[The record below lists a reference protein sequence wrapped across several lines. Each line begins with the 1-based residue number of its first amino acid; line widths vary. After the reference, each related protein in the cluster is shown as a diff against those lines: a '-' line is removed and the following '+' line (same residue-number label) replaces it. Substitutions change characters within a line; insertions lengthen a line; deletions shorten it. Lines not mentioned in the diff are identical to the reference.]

1 MKSVPIA
8 IALTAF
14 VFGFGGWYLHDR
26 FGDRHEMP
34 PPAPKPPPTTAPD
47 DNTARFADTLQPVGN
62 GEWSIG
68 TVAPLAAAEPNSAPP
83 GATNH
88 SAALPAAGSRLAAY
102 PLATRSW
109 GDIYNPGGSTPAHGF
124 AAWFI
129 DTRQPQQPVATAEEA
144 RIALNFAYS
153 DSHGI
158 PSESFAAY
166 WAGKIPVVQKGH
178 YRLKAD
184 ISWAQMRVLLDRH
197 IIAESREPN
206 HTELP
211 PALELEA
218 GEHLLEVEY
227 NNHWH
232 TAQFQLALEPDVPAY
247 GSEDLAAAI
256 AALHLPPTTVTH
268 VVALYQ
274 SAEADKRVRVQAPA
288 GDTPYI
294 LVLNSYEPV
303 NWELQGRAPVLV
315 VHDDRGSLHGTGGA
329 PQLVWRSRFS
339 HDASE
344 DLPGPPECT
353 CYIRKR
359 NLKCKG
365 DITPGLVGKVKQ
377 LTGYPL
383 AGFSGAYDNK
393 GDALI
398 PVPLTPV
405 AALAEKEDAAIK
417 KIRHDIATNREHCA
431 HKSGPYAHIPEK
443 P

>member
-1 MKSVPIA
+1 MKPAPIA

-14 VFGFGGWYLHDR
+14 AFGGWYLHDR
-26 FGDRHEMP
+26 FGSRYEMS
-34 PPAPKPPPTTAPD
+34 PPTTAPD
-47 DNTARFADTLQPVGN
+47 DNAVRFADTLQPVGN
-62 GEWSIG
+62 SELPIG
-68 TVAPLAAAEPNSAPP
+68 AVVPLAAAEADSAPS

-88 SAALPAAGSRLAAY
+88 SAALSTAGSRLAAY

-109 GDIYNPGGSTPAHGF
+109 GDIYNPSGSIPAHGF
-124 AAWFI
+124 AAWYI

-184 ISWAQMRVLLDRH
+184 IGWAQMRVLLDRH
-197 IIAESREPN
+197 IIAESRESQR
-206 HTELP
+206 TELP
-211 PALELEA
+211 PALELDA

-227 NNHWH
+227 SNHWH
-232 TAQFQLALEPDVPAY
+232 TAQFQLALAPDVPVY

-256 AALHLPPTTVTH
+256 AALHLPPATVTH

-274 SAEADKRVRVQAPA
+274 SAAADRRVRVQAPT

-294 LVLNSYEPV
+294 LVLNSYDPV

-315 VHDDRGSLHGTGGA
+315 VHDDRGSLRGMGGA

-339 HDASE
+339 HNAASE

-353 CYIRKR
+353 CHIRER
-359 NLKCKG
+359 NLKCEG
-365 DITPGLVGKVKQ
+365 DVTPGLVGKIKQ

-383 AGFSGAYDNK
+383 AGFSGAYSNTD
-393 GDALI
+393 DALI
-398 PVPLTPV
+398 PVPLIPG

-417 KIRHDIATNREHCA
+417 KIRHDIAINREHCA
-431 HKSGPYAHIPEK
+431 HKSGPYADIPEN

>member
-1 MKSVPIA
+1 M
-8 IALTAF
+8 
-14 VFGFGGWYLHDR
+14 
-26 FGDRHEMP
+26 
-34 PPAPKPPPTTAPD
+34 
-47 DNTARFADTLQPVGN
+47 
-62 GEWSIG
+62 
-68 TVAPLAAAEPNSAPP
+68 AAAEADSAPP

-88 SAALPAAGSRLAAY
+88 SAALSTAGSRLAAY

-109 GDIYNPGGSTPAHGF
+109 GDIYNPGGSIPAHGF
-124 AAWFI
+124 AAWYI

-184 ISWAQMRVLLDRH
+184 IGWAQMRVLLDRH

-206 HTELP
+206 RTELP
-211 PALELEA
+211 PALELDA
-218 GEHLLEVEY
+218 GKHLLEVEY
-227 NNHWH
+227 SNHWH
-232 TAQFQLALEPDVPAY
+232 TAQFQLALAPDVPVY

-256 AALHLPPTTVTH
+256 AALHLPPATVTH

-274 SAEADKRVRVQAPA
+274 SAAADRRVRVQAPT

-294 LVLNSYEPV
+294 LVLNSYDPV

-315 VHDDRGSLHGTGGA
+315 VHDDRGSLRGMGGA

-339 HDASE
+339 HNAASE

-353 CYIRKR
+353 CHIRER
-359 NLKCKG
+359 NLKCEG
-365 DITPGLVGKVKQ
+365 DVTPGLVGKIKQ

-383 AGFSGAYDNK
+383 AGFSGAYSNTD
-393 GDALI
+393 DALI
-398 PVPLTPV
+398 PVPLIPG

-417 KIRHDIATNREHCA
+417 KIRHDIAINREHCA
-431 HKSGPYAHIPEK
+431 HKSGPYADIPEN

>member
-1 MKSVPIA
+1 MKPAPIA

-14 VFGFGGWYLHDR
+14 AFGGWYLHDR
-26 FGDRHEMP
+26 FGSRYEMS
-34 PPAPKPPPTTAPD
+34 PPTTAPD
-47 DNTARFADTLQPVGN
+47 DNAARFAGTLQPVGN
-62 GEWSIG
+62 GELPIG
-68 TVAPLAAAEPNSAPP
+68 TVAPLAAAEPDSAPP

-109 GDIYNPGGSTPAHGF
+109 GDIYNPGGNIPAHGF
-124 AAWFI
+124 AAWYI

-144 RIALNFAYS
+144 RIALDFAYS

-197 IIAESREPN
+197 IIAESRESQR
-206 HTELP
+206 TELP
-211 PALELEA
+211 PALELDA

-227 NNHWH
+227 SNHWH
-232 TAQFQLALEPDVPAY
+232 TAQFQLALAPDVPAY

-256 AALHLPPTTVTH
+256 AALHLPPATVTH

-274 SAEADKRVRVQAPA
+274 SAAADRRVRVQAPT

-294 LVLNSYEPV
+294 LVLNSYDPV

-315 VHDDRGSLHGTGGA
+315 VHDDRGSLRGMGGA

-339 HDASE
+339 HNAASE

-353 CYIRKR
+353 CHIRER
-359 NLKCKG
+359 NLKCEG
-365 DITPGLVGKVKQ
+365 DVTPGLVGKVKQ

-383 AGFSGAYDNK
+383 AGFSGAYSNTD
-393 GDALI
+393 DALI
-398 PVPLTPV
+398 PVPLIPG

-417 KIRHDIATNREHCA
+417 KIRHDIVINREHCA
-431 HKSGPYAHIPEK
+431 HKSGPYADIPEN

>member
-1 MKSVPIA
+1 MKPAPIA

-14 VFGFGGWYLHDR
+14 AFGGWYLHDR
-26 FGDRHEMP
+26 FGSRYEMS
-34 PPAPKPPPTTAPD
+34 PPTTAPD
-47 DNTARFADTLQPVGN
+47 DNAVRFADTLQPVGN
-62 GEWSIG
+62 SELPIG
-68 TVAPLAAAEPNSAPP
+68 AIVPLAAAEADSAPP

-88 SAALPAAGSRLAAY
+88 SAALSTAGSRLAAY

-109 GDIYNPGGSTPAHGF
+109 GDIYNPGGNIPAHGF
-124 AAWFI
+124 AAWYI
-129 DTRQPQQPVATAEEA
+129 DTRQPQQPVATAEET
-144 RIALNFAYS
+144 RIALDFAYS

-184 ISWAQMRVLLDRH
+184 IGWAQMRVLLDRH
-197 IIAESREPN
+197 IIAESRESQR
-206 HTELP
+206 TELP
-211 PALELEA
+211 PALELDA

-227 NNHWH
+227 SNHWH

-256 AALHLPPTTVTH
+256 AALHLPPATVTH

-274 SAEADKRVRVQAPA
+274 SAAADRRVRVQAPT

-294 LVLNSYEPV
+294 LVLNSYDPV

-315 VHDDRGSLHGTGGA
+315 VHDDRGSLRGMGGA

-339 HDASE
+339 HNAASE

-353 CYIRKR
+353 CHIRER
-359 NLKCKG
+359 SLKCEG
-365 DITPGLVGKVKQ
+365 DVTPGLVGKVKQ

-383 AGFSGAYDNK
+383 AGFSGAYDNTD
-393 GDALI
+393 DALI
-398 PVPLTPV
+398 PVPLTPG

-417 KIRHDIATNREHCA
+417 KIRHDIAINREHCA
-431 HKSGPYAHIPEK
+431 HKSGPYADIPEN

>member
-1 MKSVPIA
+1 MKPAPIA

-14 VFGFGGWYLHDR
+14 AFGGWYLHDR
-26 FGDRHEMP
+26 FGSRYEMS
-34 PPAPKPPPTTAPD
+34 PPTTAPD
-47 DNTARFADTLQPVGN
+47 DNAVRFADTLQPVGN
-62 GEWSIG
+62 SELPIG
-68 TVAPLAAAEPNSAPP
+68 AVVPLAAAEADSAPP

-88 SAALPAAGSRLAAY
+88 SAALSTAGSRLAAY

-109 GDIYNPGGSTPAHGF
+109 GDIYNPGGSIPAHGF
-124 AAWFI
+124 AAWYI

-153 DSHGI
+153 DSHDI

-184 ISWAQMRVLLDRH
+184 IGWAQMRVLLDRH

-206 HTELP
+206 RTKLP
-211 PALELEA
+211 PALELDA
-218 GEHLLEVEY
+218 GKHLLEVEY
-227 NNHWH
+227 SNHWH
-232 TAQFQLALEPDVPAY
+232 TAQFQLALAPDVPVY

-256 AALHLPPTTVTH
+256 AALHLPPATVTH

-274 SAEADKRVRVQAPA
+274 SAAADRRVRVQAPT

-294 LVLNSYEPV
+294 LVLNSYDPV

-315 VHDDRGSLHGTGGA
+315 VHDDRGSLRGMGGA

-339 HDASE
+339 HNAASE

-353 CYIRKR
+353 CHIRER
-359 NLKCKG
+359 NLKCEG
-365 DITPGLVGKVKQ
+365 DVTPGLVGKVKQ

-383 AGFSGAYDNK
+383 AGFSGAYSNTD
-393 GDALI
+393 DALI
-398 PVPLTPV
+398 PVPLIPG

-417 KIRHDIATNREHCA
+417 KIRHDIAINREHCA
-431 HKSGPYAHIPEK
+431 HKSGPYADIPEN

>member
-1 MKSVPIA
+1 MKPAPIA

-14 VFGFGGWYLHDR
+14 AFGGWYLHDR
-26 FGDRHEMP
+26 FGSRYEMS
-34 PPAPKPPPTTAPD
+34 PPTTAPD
-47 DNTARFADTLQPVGN
+47 DNAVRFADTLQPVGN
-62 GEWSIG
+62 SELPIG
-68 TVAPLAAAEPNSAPP
+68 AIVPLAAAEADSAPP

-88 SAALPAAGSRLAAY
+88 SAALSTAGSRLAAY

-109 GDIYNPGGSTPAHGF
+109 GDIYNPGGNIPAHGF
-124 AAWFI
+124 AAWYI
-129 DTRQPQQPVATAEEA
+129 DTRQPQQPVATAEET
-144 RIALNFAYS
+144 RIALDFAYS

-211 PALELEA
+211 PALELDA

-256 AALHLPPTTVTH
+256 AALHLPPATVTH

-274 SAEADKRVRVQAPA
+274 SAAADRRVRVQAPT

-294 LVLNSYEPV
+294 LVLNSYDPV
-303 NWELQGRAPVLV
+303 NWELKGRAPVLV
-315 VHDDRGSLHGTGGA
+315 VHDDRGSLRGMGSA

-339 HDASE
+339 HNAASE

-353 CYIRKR
+353 CHIRER
-359 NLKCKG
+359 NLKCEG
-365 DITPGLVGKVKQ
+365 DVTPGLVGKVKQ

-383 AGFSGAYDNK
+383 AGFSGAYSNTD
-393 GDALI
+393 DALI
-398 PVPLTPV
+398 PVPLIPG

-417 KIRHDIATNREHCA
+417 KIRHDIAINREHCA
-431 HKSGPYAHIPEK
+431 HKSGPYADIPEN

>member
-1 MKSVPIA
+1 MKPAPIA

-14 VFGFGGWYLHDR
+14 AFGGWYLHDR
-26 FGDRHEMP
+26 FGSRYEMS
-34 PPAPKPPPTTAPD
+34 PPTTAPD
-47 DNTARFADTLQPVGN
+47 DNAVRFADTLQPVGN
-62 GEWSIG
+62 SELPIG
-68 TVAPLAAAEPNSAPP
+68 AIVPLAAAEADSAPP

-88 SAALPAAGSRLAAY
+88 SAALSTAGSRLAAY

-109 GDIYNPGGSTPAHGF
+109 GDIYNPGGSIPAHGF
-124 AAWFI
+124 AAWYI

-197 IIAESREPN
+197 IIAESRESQR
-206 HTELP
+206 TELP
-211 PALELEA
+211 PALELDA

-227 NNHWH
+227 SNHWH

-256 AALHLPPTTVTH
+256 AALHLPPATVTH

-274 SAEADKRVRVQAPA
+274 SAAADRRVRVQAPT

-294 LVLNSYEPV
+294 LVLNSYDPV

-315 VHDDRGSLHGTGGA
+315 VHDDRGSLRGMGGA

-339 HDASE
+339 HNAASE

-353 CYIRKR
+353 CHIRER
-359 NLKCKG
+359 NLKCEG
-365 DITPGLVGKVKQ
+365 DVTPGLVGKVKQ

-383 AGFSGAYDNK
+383 AGFSGAYSNTD
-393 GDALI
+393 DALI
-398 PVPLTPV
+398 PVPLIPG

-417 KIRHDIATNREHCA
+417 KIRHDIAINREHCA
-431 HKSGPYAHIPEK
+431 HKSGPYADIPEN

>member
-1 MKSVPIA
+1 MKPAPIA

-14 VFGFGGWYLHDR
+14 AFGGWYLHDR
-26 FGDRHEMP
+26 FGSRYEMS
-34 PPAPKPPPTTAPD
+34 PPTTAPD
-47 DNTARFADTLQPVGN
+47 DNAVRFADTLQPVGN
-62 GEWSIG
+62 SELPIG
-68 TVAPLAAAEPNSAPP
+68 AIVPLAAAEADSAPP

-88 SAALPAAGSRLAAY
+88 SAALSTAGSRLAAY

-109 GDIYNPGGSTPAHGF
+109 GDIYNPGGNIPAHGF
-124 AAWFI
+124 AAW
-129 DTRQPQQPVATAEEA
+129 
-144 RIALNFAYS
+144 RIALDFAYS

-197 IIAESREPN
+197 IIAESRESQR
-206 HTELP
+206 TELP
-211 PALELEA
+211 PALELDA

-227 NNHWH
+227 SNHWH

-256 AALHLPPTTVTH
+256 AALHLPPATVTH

-274 SAEADKRVRVQAPA
+274 SAAADRRVRVQAPT

-294 LVLNSYEPV
+294 LVLNSYDPV
-303 NWELQGRAPVLV
+303 NWELKGRAPVLV
-315 VHDDRGSLHGTGGA
+315 VHDDRGSLRGMGSA

-339 HDASE
+339 HNAASE

-353 CYIRKR
+353 CHIRER
-359 NLKCKG
+359 NLKCEG
-365 DITPGLVGKVKQ
+365 DVTPGLVGKVKQ

-383 AGFSGAYDNK
+383 AGFSGAYSNTD
-393 GDALI
+393 DALI
-398 PVPLTPV
+398 PVPLIPG

-417 KIRHDIATNREHCA
+417 KIRHDIAINREHCA
-431 HKSGPYAHIPEK
+431 HKSGPYADIPEN

>member
-1 MKSVPIA
+1 MKPAPIA

-14 VFGFGGWYLHDR
+14 AFGGWYLHDR
-26 FGDRHEMP
+26 FGSRYEMS
-34 PPAPKPPPTTAPD
+34 PPTTAPD
-47 DNTARFADTLQPVGN
+47 DNAVRFADTLQPVGN
-62 GEWSIG
+62 SELPIG
-68 TVAPLAAAEPNSAPP
+68 AVVPLAAAEADSAPP

-88 SAALPAAGSRLAAY
+88 SAALSTAGSRLAAY

-109 GDIYNPGGSTPAHGF
+109 GDIYNPGGSIPAHGF
-124 AAWFI
+124 AAWYI

-184 ISWAQMRVLLDRH
+184 IGWAQMRVLLDRH

-206 HTELP
+206 RTELP
-211 PALELEA
+211 PALELDA
-218 GEHLLEVEY
+218 GKHLLEVEY
-227 NNHWH
+227 SNHWH
-232 TAQFQLALEPDVPAY
+232 TAQFQLALAPDVPVY

-256 AALHLPPTTVTH
+256 AALHLPPATVTH

-274 SAEADKRVRVQAPA
+274 SAAADRRVRVQAPT

-294 LVLNSYEPV
+294 LVLNSYDPV

-315 VHDDRGSLHGTGGA
+315 VHDDRGSLRGMGGA

-339 HDASE
+339 HNAASE

-353 CYIRKR
+353 CHIRER
-359 NLKCKG
+359 NLKCEG
-365 DITPGLVGKVKQ
+365 DVTPGLVGKVKQ

-383 AGFSGAYDNK
+383 AGFSGAYSNTD
-393 GDALI
+393 DALI
-398 PVPLTPV
+398 PVPLIPG

-417 KIRHDIATNREHCA
+417 KIRHDIAINREHCA
-431 HKSGPYAHIPEK
+431 HKSGPYADIPET

>member
-1 MKSVPIA
+1 MS
-8 IALTAF
+8 
-14 VFGFGGWYLHDR
+14 
-26 FGDRHEMP
+26 
-34 PPAPKPPPTTAPD
+34 PPTTAPD
-47 DNTARFADTLQPVGN
+47 DNAVRFADTLQPVGN
-62 GEWSIG
+62 SELPIG
-68 TVAPLAAAEPNSAPP
+68 AIVPLAAAEADSAPP

-88 SAALPAAGSRLAAY
+88 SAALSTAGSRLAAY

-109 GDIYNPGGSTPAHGF
+109 GDIYNPGGNIPAHGF
-124 AAWFI
+124 AAWYI
-129 DTRQPQQPVATAEEA
+129 DTRQPQQPVATAEET
-144 RIALNFAYS
+144 RIALDFAYS

-197 IIAESREPN
+197 IIAESRESQR
-206 HTELP
+206 TELP
-211 PALELEA
+211 PALELDA

-227 NNHWH
+227 SNHWH

-256 AALHLPPTTVTH
+256 AALHLPPATVTH

-274 SAEADKRVRVQAPA
+274 SAAADRRVRVQAPT

-294 LVLNSYEPV
+294 LVLNSYDPV
-303 NWELQGRAPVLV
+303 NWELKGRAPVLV
-315 VHDDRGSLHGTGGA
+315 VHDDRGSLRGMGSA

-339 HDASE
+339 HNAASE

-353 CYIRKR
+353 CHIRER
-359 NLKCKG
+359 NLKCEG
-365 DITPGLVGKVKQ
+365 DVTPGLVGKVKQ

-383 AGFSGAYDNK
+383 AGFSGAYSNTD
-393 GDALI
+393 DALI
-398 PVPLTPV
+398 PVPLIPG

-417 KIRHDIATNREHCA
+417 KIRHDIAINREHCA
-431 HKSGPYAHIPEK
+431 HKSGPYADIPEN

>member
-1 MKSVPIA
+1 MKPAPIA

-14 VFGFGGWYLHDR
+14 AFGGWYLHDR
-26 FGDRHEMP
+26 FGSRYEMS
-34 PPAPKPPPTTAPD
+34 PPTTAPD
-47 DNTARFADTLQPVGN
+47 DNAVRFADTLQPVGN
-62 GEWSIG
+62 SELPIG
-68 TVAPLAAAEPNSAPP
+68 AVVPLAAAEADSAPP

-88 SAALPAAGSRLAAY
+88 SAALSTAGSRLAAY

-109 GDIYNPGGSTPAHGF
+109 GDIYNPGGSIPAHGF
-124 AAWFI
+124 AAWYI

-197 IIAESREPN
+197 IIAESRESQR
-206 HTELP
+206 TELP
-211 PALELEA
+211 PALELDA

-227 NNHWH
+227 SNHWH

-274 SAEADKRVRVQAPA
+274 SAEADNRVRVQAPT

-294 LVLNSYEPV
+294 LVLNSYDPV

-315 VHDDRGSLHGTGGA
+315 VHDDRGSLRGMGGA

-339 HDASE
+339 HNAASE

-353 CYIRKR
+353 CHIRKR

-365 DITPGLVGKVKQ
+365 DITPALVGKVKQ

-383 AGFSGAYDNK
+383 AGFSGAYSNTD
-393 GDALI
+393 DALI
-398 PVPLTPV
+398 PVPLIPG

-417 KIRHDIATNREHCA
+417 KIRHDTAINREHCA
-431 HKSGPYAHIPEK
+431 HKSGPYADIPEN

>member
-1 MKSVPIA
+1 MKPAPIA

-14 VFGFGGWYLHDR
+14 AFGGWYLHDR
-26 FGDRHEMP
+26 FGSRYEMS
-34 PPAPKPPPTTAPD
+34 PPTTAPD
-47 DNTARFADTLQPVGN
+47 DNAVRFADTLQPVGN
-62 GEWSIG
+62 SELPIG
-68 TVAPLAAAEPNSAPP
+68 AVVPLAAAEADSAPP

-88 SAALPAAGSRLAAY
+88 SAALSTAGSRLAAY

-109 GDIYNPGGSTPAHGF
+109 GDIYNPGGSIPAHGF
-124 AAWFI
+124 AAWYI

-184 ISWAQMRVLLDRH
+184 IGWAQMRVLLDRH
-197 IIAESREPN
+197 IIAESSEPN
-206 HTELP
+206 RTELP
-211 PALELEA
+211 PALELDA
-218 GEHLLEVEY
+218 GKHLLEVEY
-227 NNHWH
+227 SNHWH
-232 TAQFQLALEPDVPAY
+232 TAQFQLALAPDVPVY

-256 AALHLPPTTVTH
+256 AALHPPPATVTH

-274 SAEADKRVRVQAPA
+274 SAAADRRVRVQAPT

-294 LVLNSYEPV
+294 LVLNSYDPV

-315 VHDDRGSLHGTGGA
+315 VHDDRGSLRGMGGA

-339 HDASE
+339 HNAASE

-353 CYIRKR
+353 CHIRER
-359 NLKCKG
+359 NLKCEG
-365 DITPGLVGKVKQ
+365 DVTPGLVGKVKQ

-383 AGFSGAYDNK
+383 AGFSGAYSNTD
-393 GDALI
+393 DALI
-398 PVPLTPV
+398 PVPLIPG

-417 KIRHDIATNREHCA
+417 KIRHDIAINREHCA
-431 HKSGPYAHIPEK
+431 HKSGPYADIPET

>member
-1 MKSVPIA
+1 MKSAPIA

-14 VFGFGGWYLHDR
+14 AFGGWYLHDR
-26 FGDRHEMP
+26 FGSRYEMS
-34 PPAPKPPPTTAPD
+34 PPTTAPD
-47 DNTARFADTLQPVGN
+47 DNAVRFADTLQPVGN
-62 GEWSIG
+62 SELPIG
-68 TVAPLAAAEPNSAPP
+68 AVVPLAATEADSAPP

-88 SAALPAAGSRLAAY
+88 SAALSTAGSRLAAY

-109 GDIYNPGGSTPAHGF
+109 GDIYNPGGNIPAHGF
-124 AAWFI
+124 AAWYI

-211 PALELEA
+211 PALELDA

-315 VHDDRGSLHGTGGA
+315 VHDDRGSLHGMGGA

-339 HDASE
+339 HNAASE

-353 CYIRKR
+353 CHIRER
-359 NLKCKG
+359 SLKCEG
-365 DITPGLVGKVKQ
+365 DVTPGLVGKVKA

-383 AGFSGAYDNK
+383 AGFSGAYDNTD
-393 GDALI
+393 DALI

-431 HKSGPYAHIPEK
+431 HKSGPYADIPEN

>member
-1 MKSVPIA
+1 MKPAPIA

-14 VFGFGGWYLHDR
+14 AFGGWYLHDR
-26 FGDRHEMP
+26 FGSRYEMS
-34 PPAPKPPPTTAPD
+34 PPTTAPD
-47 DNTARFADTLQPVGN
+47 DNAVRFADTLQPVGN
-62 GEWSIG
+62 SELPIG
-68 TVAPLAAAEPNSAPP
+68 AVVPLAAAEADSAPS

-88 SAALPAAGSRLAAY
+88 SAALSTAGSRLAAY

-109 GDIYNPGGSTPAHGF
+109 GDIYNPSGSIPAHGF
-124 AAWFI
+124 AAWYI

-184 ISWAQMRVLLDRH
+184 IGWAQMRVLLDRH

-206 HTELP
+206 RTELP
-211 PALELEA
+211 PALELDA
-218 GEHLLEVEY
+218 GKHLLEVEY
-227 NNHWH
+227 SNHWH
-232 TAQFQLALEPDVPAY
+232 TAQFQLALAPDVPVY

-256 AALHLPPTTVTH
+256 AALHLPPATVTH
-268 VVALYQ
+268 VVALYP
-274 SAEADKRVRVQAPA
+274 SAAADRRVRVQAPT

-294 LVLNSYEPV
+294 LVLNSYDPV

-315 VHDDRGSLHGTGGA
+315 VHDDRGSLRGMGGA

-339 HDASE
+339 HNAASE

-353 CYIRKR
+353 CHIRER
-359 NLKCKG
+359 NLKCEG
-365 DITPGLVGKVKQ
+365 DVTPGLVGKIKQ

-383 AGFSGAYDNK
+383 AGFSGAYSNTD
-393 GDALI
+393 DALI
-398 PVPLTPV
+398 PVPLIPG

-417 KIRHDIATNREHCA
+417 KIRHDIAINREHCA
-431 HKSGPYAHIPEK
+431 HKSGPYADIPEN

>member
-1 MKSVPIA
+1 MKPAPIA

-14 VFGFGGWYLHDR
+14 AFGGWYLHDR
-26 FGDRHEMP
+26 FGSRYEMS
-34 PPAPKPPPTTAPD
+34 PPTTAPD
-47 DNTARFADTLQPVGN
+47 DNAVRFADTLQPVGN
-62 GEWSIG
+62 SELPIG
-68 TVAPLAAAEPNSAPP
+68 AIVPLAAAEADSAPP

-88 SAALPAAGSRLAAY
+88 SAALSTAGSRLAAY

-109 GDIYNPGGSTPAHGF
+109 GDIYNPGGNIPAHGF
-124 AAWFI
+124 AAWYI
-129 DTRQPQQPVATAEEA
+129 DTRQPQQPVATAEET
-144 RIALNFAYS
+144 RIALDFAYS

-197 IIAESREPN
+197 IIAESRESQR
-206 HTELP
+206 TELP
-211 PALELEA
+211 PALELDA

-227 NNHWH
+227 SNHWH

-256 AALHLPPTTVTH
+256 AALHLPPATVTH

-274 SAEADKRVRVQAPA
+274 SAAADRRVRVQAPT

-294 LVLNSYEPV
+294 LVLNSYDPV
-303 NWELQGRAPVLV
+303 KWELKGRAPVLV
-315 VHDDRGSLHGTGGA
+315 VHDDRGSLRGMGSA

-339 HDASE
+339 HNAASE

-353 CYIRKR
+353 CHIRER
-359 NLKCKG
+359 NLKCEG
-365 DITPGLVGKVKQ
+365 DVTPGLVGKVKQ

-383 AGFSGAYDNK
+383 AGFSGAYSNTD
-393 GDALI
+393 DALI
-398 PVPLTPV
+398 PVPLIPG

-417 KIRHDIATNREHCA
+417 KIRHDIAINREHCA
-431 HKSGPYAHIPEK
+431 HKSGPYADIPEN

>member
-1 MKSVPIA
+1 MKSAPIA

-14 VFGFGGWYLHDR
+14 AFSGWYLHDR
-26 FGDRHEMP
+26 FGGRHEMS
-34 PPAPKPPPTTAPD
+34 PPTTAPD
-47 DNTARFADTLQPVGN
+47 DNAVRFADTLQPVGN
-62 GEWSIG
+62 GELSIG
-68 TVAPLAAAEPNSAPP
+68 AVAPLAAAEADSAPP

-88 SAALPAAGSRLAAY
+88 SAALPATGSRLAAY

-109 GDIYNPGGSTPAHGF
+109 GDIYNPGGNIPAHGF
-124 AAWFI
+124 AAWYI

-144 RIALNFAYS
+144 HIALNFAYS

-158 PSESFAAY
+158 PSEFFAAY

-184 ISWAQMRVLLDRH
+184 IGWAQMRVLLDRH

-206 HTELP
+206 RSELP
-211 PALELEA
+211 PALELDA

-227 NNHWH
+227 SNHWH

-256 AALHLPPTTVTH
+256 AALHLPPATVTH

-274 SAEADKRVRVQAPA
+274 SAAADRRVRVQAPT

-294 LVLNSYEPV
+294 LVLNSYDPV

-315 VHDDRGSLHGTGGA
+315 VHDDRGSLRGMGDA

-339 HDASE
+339 HNAASE

-353 CYIRKR
+353 CHIRER
-359 NLKCKG
+359 NLKCEG
-365 DITPGLVGKVKQ
+365 DVTPGLVGKVKQ

-383 AGFSGAYDNK
+383 AGFSGAYDNTD
-393 GDALI
+393 DALI
-398 PVPLTPV
+398 PVPLTPG

-417 KIRHDIATNREHCA
+417 KIRHDIAINREHCA
-431 HKSGPYAHIPEK
+431 HKSGPYADIPEN

>member
-1 MKSVPIA
+1 MKPAPIA

-14 VFGFGGWYLHDR
+14 AFGGWYLHDR
-26 FGDRHEMP
+26 FGSRYEMS
-34 PPAPKPPPTTAPD
+34 PPTTAPD
-47 DNTARFADTLQPVGN
+47 DNAVRFADTLQPVGN
-62 GEWSIG
+62 SELPIG
-68 TVAPLAAAEPNSAPP
+68 AVVPLAAAEADSAPS

-88 SAALPAAGSRLAAY
+88 SAALSTAGSRLAAY

-109 GDIYNPGGSTPAHGF
+109 GDIYNPSGSIPAHGF
-124 AAWFI
+124 AAWYI

-184 ISWAQMRVLLDRH
+184 IGWAQMRVLLDRH

-206 HTELP
+206 RTELP
-211 PALELEA
+211 PALELDA
-218 GEHLLEVEY
+218 GKHLLEVEY
-227 NNHWH
+227 SNHWH
-232 TAQFQLALEPDVPAY
+232 TAQFQLALAPDVPVY

-256 AALHLPPTTVTH
+256 AALHLPPATVTH

-274 SAEADKRVRVQAPA
+274 SAAADRRVRVQAPT

-294 LVLNSYEPV
+294 LVLNSYDPV

-315 VHDDRGSLHGTGGA
+315 VHDDRGSLRGMGGA

-339 HDASE
+339 HNAASE

-353 CYIRKR
+353 CHIRER
-359 NLKCKG
+359 NLKCEG
-365 DITPGLVGKVKQ
+365 DVTPGLVGKIKQ

-383 AGFSGAYDNK
+383 AGFSGAYSNTD
-393 GDALI
+393 DALI
-398 PVPLTPV
+398 PVPLIPG

-417 KIRHDIATNREHCA
+417 KIRHDIAINREHCA
-431 HKSGPYAHIPEK
+431 HKSGPYADIPEN

>member
-1 MKSVPIA
+1 MKPAPIA

-14 VFGFGGWYLHDR
+14 AFGGWYLHDR
-26 FGDRHEMP
+26 FGSRYEMS
-34 PPAPKPPPTTAPD
+34 PPTTAPD
-47 DNTARFADTLQPVGN
+47 DNAVRFADTLQPVGN
-62 GEWSIG
+62 SELPIG
-68 TVAPLAAAEPNSAPP
+68 AVVPLAAAEADSAPP

-88 SAALPAAGSRLAAY
+88 SAALSTAGSRLAAY

-109 GDIYNPGGSTPAHGF
+109 GDIYNPGGSIPAHGF
-124 AAWFI
+124 AAWYI

-184 ISWAQMRVLLDRH
+184 IGWAQMRVLLDRH

-206 HTELP
+206 RTELP
-211 PALELEA
+211 PALELDA
-218 GEHLLEVEY
+218 GKHLLEVEY
-227 NNHWH
+227 SNHWH
-232 TAQFQLALEPDVPAY
+232 TAQFQLALAPDVPVY

-256 AALHLPPTTVTH
+256 AALHLPPATVTH

-274 SAEADKRVRVQAPA
+274 SAAADRRVRVQAPT

-294 LVLNSYEPV
+294 LVLNSYDPV
-303 NWELQGRAPVLV
+303 NWELKGRAPVLV
-315 VHDDRGSLHGTGGA
+315 VHDDRGSLRGMGGA

-339 HDASE
+339 HNAASE

-353 CYIRKR
+353 CHIRER
-359 NLKCKG
+359 NLKCEG
-365 DITPGLVGKVKQ
+365 DVTPGLVGKVKQ

-417 KIRHDIATNREHCA
+417 KIRHDIAINREHCA
-431 HKSGPYAHIPEK
+431 HKSGPYADIPEN

>member
-1 MKSVPIA
+1 MKPAPIA

-14 VFGFGGWYLHDR
+14 AFGGWYLHDR
-26 FGDRHEMP
+26 FGSRYEMS
-34 PPAPKPPPTTAPD
+34 PPTTAPD
-47 DNTARFADTLQPVGN
+47 DNAVRFADTLQPVGN
-62 GEWSIG
+62 SELPIG
-68 TVAPLAAAEPNSAPP
+68 AVVPLAAAEADSAPS

-88 SAALPAAGSRLAAY
+88 SAALSTAGSRLAAY

-109 GDIYNPGGSTPAHGF
+109 GDIYNPSGSIPAHGF
-124 AAWFI
+124 AAWYI

-184 ISWAQMRVLLDRH
+184 IGWAQMRVLLDRH

-206 HTELP
+206 RTKLP
-211 PALELEA
+211 PALELDA
-218 GEHLLEVEY
+218 GKHLLEVEY
-227 NNHWH
+227 SNHWH
-232 TAQFQLALEPDVPAY
+232 TAQFQLALAPDVPVY

-256 AALHLPPTTVTH
+256 AALHLPPATVTH

-274 SAEADKRVRVQAPA
+274 SAAADRRVRVQAPT

-294 LVLNSYEPV
+294 LVLNSYDPV

-315 VHDDRGSLHGTGGA
+315 VHDDRGSLRGMGGA

-339 HDASE
+339 HNAASE

-353 CYIRKR
+353 CHIRER
-359 NLKCKG
+359 NLKCEG
-365 DITPGLVGKVKQ
+365 DVTPGLVGKIKQ

-383 AGFSGAYDNK
+383 AGFSGAYSNTD
-393 GDALI
+393 DALI
-398 PVPLTPV
+398 PVPLIPG

-417 KIRHDIATNREHCA
+417 KIRHDIAINREHCA
-431 HKSGPYAHIPEK
+431 HKSGPYADIPEN

>member
-1 MKSVPIA
+1 MKPAPIA

-14 VFGFGGWYLHDR
+14 AFGGWYLHDR
-26 FGDRHEMP
+26 FGSRYEMS
-34 PPAPKPPPTTAPD
+34 PPTTAPD
-47 DNTARFADTLQPVGN
+47 DNAVRFADTLQPVGN

-88 SAALPAAGSRLAAY
+88 SAALSTAGSRLAAY

-109 GDIYNPGGSTPAHGF
+109 GDIYNPGGSIPAHGF

-144 RIALNFAYS
+144 RIALDFAYS

-206 HTELP
+206 RTELP
-211 PALELEA
+211 PALELDA

-315 VHDDRGSLHGTGGA
+315 VHDDRGSLRGMGGA

-383 AGFSGAYDNK
+383 AGFSGAYDNE

-405 AALAEKEDAAIK
+405 AALAEKEDAVIK

>member
-1 MKSVPIA
+1 MS
-8 IALTAF
+8 
-14 VFGFGGWYLHDR
+14 
-26 FGDRHEMP
+26 
-34 PPAPKPPPTTAPD
+34 PPTTAPD
-47 DNTARFADTLQPVGN
+47 DNAVRFADTLQPVGN
-62 GEWSIG
+62 SELPIG
-68 TVAPLAAAEPNSAPP
+68 AVVPLAAAEADSAPP

-88 SAALPAAGSRLAAY
+88 SAALSTAGSRLAAY

-109 GDIYNPGGSTPAHGF
+109 GDIYNPGGSIPAHGF
-124 AAWFI
+124 AAWYI

-184 ISWAQMRVLLDRH
+184 IGWAQMRVLLDRH

-206 HTELP
+206 RTELP
-211 PALELEA
+211 PALELDA
-218 GEHLLEVEY
+218 GKHLLEVEY
-227 NNHWH
+227 SNHWH
-232 TAQFQLALEPDVPAY
+232 TAQFQLALAPDVPVY

-256 AALHLPPTTVTH
+256 AALHLPPATVTH

-274 SAEADKRVRVQAPA
+274 SAAADRRVRVQAPT

-294 LVLNSYEPV
+294 LVLNSYDPG

-315 VHDDRGSLHGTGGA
+315 VHDDRGSLRGMGGA

-339 HDASE
+339 HNAASE

-353 CYIRKR
+353 CHIRKR
-359 NLKCKG
+359 NLKCEG
-365 DITPGLVGKVKQ
+365 DVTPGLVGKVKQ

-383 AGFSGAYDNK
+383 AGFSGAYSNTD
-393 GDALI
+393 DALI
-398 PVPLTPV
+398 PVPLIPG

-417 KIRHDIATNREHCA
+417 KIRHDIAINRAHCA
-431 HKSGPYAHIPEK
+431 HKSGPYADIPEN

>member
-1 MKSVPIA
+1 MKPAPIA

-14 VFGFGGWYLHDR
+14 AFGGWYLHDR
-26 FGDRHEMP
+26 FGGRHEMS
-34 PPAPKPPPTTAPD
+34 PPTTAPD
-47 DNTARFADTLQPVGN
+47 DNAVRFADTLQPVGN
-62 GEWSIG
+62 SELPIG
-68 TVAPLAAAEPNSAPP
+68 AVAPLAAAEADSAPP

-109 GDIYNPGGSTPAHGF
+109 GDIYNPGGNIPAHGF
-124 AAWFI
+124 AAWYI

-184 ISWAQMRVLLDRH
+184 IGWAQMRVLLDRH

-206 HTELP
+206 RTELP
-211 PALELEA
+211 PALELDA

-227 NNHWH
+227 SNHWH

-274 SAEADKRVRVQAPA
+274 SAEADRRVRVQAPT

-294 LVLNSYEPV
+294 LVLNSYDPV

-315 VHDDRGSLHGTGGA
+315 VHDDRGSLRGMGGA

-339 HDASE
+339 HNAASE

-353 CYIRKR
+353 CHIRER
-359 NLKCKG
+359 SLKCEG
-365 DITPGLVGKVKQ
+365 DVTPGLVGKIKQ

-383 AGFSGAYDNK
+383 AGFSGAYSNTD
-393 GDALI
+393 DALI
-398 PVPLTPV
+398 PVPLIPG

-417 KIRHDIATNREHCA
+417 KIRHDIAINREHCA
-431 HKSGPYAHIPEK
+431 HKSGPYADIPEN

>member
-1 MKSVPIA
+1 MKPAPIA

-14 VFGFGGWYLHDR
+14 AFGGWYLHDR
-26 FGDRHEMP
+26 FGSRYEMS
-34 PPAPKPPPTTAPD
+34 PPTTAPD
-47 DNTARFADTLQPVGN
+47 DNAVRFADTLQPVGN
-62 GEWSIG
+62 SELPIG
-68 TVAPLAAAEPNSAPP
+68 AIVPLAAAEADSAPP

-88 SAALPAAGSRLAAY
+88 SAALSTAGSRLAAY

-109 GDIYNPGGSTPAHGF
+109 GDIYNPGGNIPAHGF
-124 AAWFI
+124 AAWYI
-129 DTRQPQQPVATAEEA
+129 DTRQPQQPVATAEET
-144 RIALNFAYS
+144 RIALDFAYS

-197 IIAESREPN
+197 IIAESRESQR
-206 HTELP
+206 TELP
-211 PALELEA
+211 PALELDA

-227 NNHWH
+227 SNHWH

-256 AALHLPPTTVTH
+256 AALHLPPATVTH

-274 SAEADKRVRVQAPA
+274 SAAADRRIRVQAPT

-294 LVLNSYEPV
+294 LVLNSYDPV
-303 NWELQGRAPVLV
+303 NWELKGRAPVLV
-315 VHDDRGSLHGTGGA
+315 VHDDRGSLRGMGSA

-339 HDASE
+339 HNAASE

-353 CYIRKR
+353 CHIRER
-359 NLKCKG
+359 NLKCEG
-365 DITPGLVGKVKQ
+365 DVTPGLVGKVKQ

-383 AGFSGAYDNK
+383 AGFSGAYSNTD
-393 GDALI
+393 DALI
-398 PVPLTPV
+398 PVPLIPG

-417 KIRHDIATNREHCA
+417 KIRHDIAINREHCA
-431 HKSGPYAHIPEK
+431 HKSGPYADIPEN

>member
-1 MKSVPIA
+1 MKPAPIA

-14 VFGFGGWYLHDR
+14 TFGGWYLHDR
-26 FGDRHEMP
+26 FGSRYEMS
-34 PPAPKPPPTTAPD
+34 PPTTAPD
-47 DNTARFADTLQPVGN
+47 DNAVRFADTLQPVGN
-62 GEWSIG
+62 SELPIG
-68 TVAPLAAAEPNSAPP
+68 AVVPLAAAEADSAPS

-88 SAALPAAGSRLAAY
+88 SAALSTAGSRLAAY

-109 GDIYNPGGSTPAHGF
+109 GDIYNPSGSIPAHGF
-124 AAWFI
+124 AAWYI

-184 ISWAQMRVLLDRH
+184 IGWAQMRVLLDRH

-206 HTELP
+206 RTELP
-211 PALELEA
+211 PALELDA
-218 GEHLLEVEY
+218 GKHLLEVEY
-227 NNHWH
+227 SNHWH
-232 TAQFQLALEPDVPAY
+232 TAQFQLALAPDVPVY

-256 AALHLPPTTVTH
+256 AALHLPPATVTH
-268 VVALYQ
+268 VVALYP
-274 SAEADKRVRVQAPA
+274 SAAADRRVRVQAPT

-294 LVLNSYEPV
+294 LVLNSYDPV

-315 VHDDRGSLHGTGGA
+315 VHDDRGSLRGMGGA
-329 PQLVWRSRFS
+329 PQLVWRSRFR
-339 HDASE
+339 HNAASE

-353 CYIRKR
+353 CHIRER
-359 NLKCKG
+359 NLKCEG
-365 DITPGLVGKVKQ
+365 DVTPGLVGKIKQ

-383 AGFSGAYDNK
+383 AGFSGAYSNTD
-393 GDALI
+393 DALI
-398 PVPLTPV
+398 PVPLIPG

-417 KIRHDIATNREHCA
+417 KIRHDIAINREHCA
-431 HKSGPYAHIPEK
+431 HKSGPYADIPEN

>member
-1 MKSVPIA
+1 MKPAPIA

-14 VFGFGGWYLHDR
+14 AFGGWYLHDR
-26 FGDRHEMP
+26 FGSRYEMS
-34 PPAPKPPPTTAPD
+34 PPTTAPD
-47 DNTARFADTLQPVGN
+47 DNAARFAGTLQPVGN
-62 GEWSIG
+62 GELPIG
-68 TVAPLAAAEPNSAPP
+68 TVAPLAAAEPDSAPP

-109 GDIYNPGGSTPAHGF
+109 GDIYNPGGNIPAHGF
-124 AAWFI
+124 AAWYI

-144 RIALNFAYS
+144 RIALDFAYS

-197 IIAESREPN
+197 IIAESRESQR
-206 HTELP
+206 TELP
-211 PALELEA
+211 PALELDA

-227 NNHWH
+227 SNHWH
-232 TAQFQLALEPDVPAY
+232 TAQFQLALAPDVPAY

-256 AALHLPPTTVTH
+256 AALHLPPATVTH

-274 SAEADKRVRVQAPA
+274 SAAADRRVRVQAPT

-294 LVLNSYEPV
+294 LVLNSYDPV

-315 VHDDRGSLHGTGGA
+315 VHDDRGSLRGMGGA

-339 HDASE
+339 HNAASE

-353 CYIRKR
+353 CHIRER
-359 NLKCKG
+359 NLKCEG
-365 DITPGLVGKVKQ
+365 DVTPGLVGKVKQ

-383 AGFSGAYDNK
+383 AGFSGAYSNTD
-393 GDALI
+393 DALI
-398 PVPLTPV
+398 PVPLIPG

-417 KIRHDIATNREHCA
+417 KIRHDIAINREHCA
-431 HKSGPYAHIPEK
+431 HKSGPYADIPEN

>member
-1 MKSVPIA
+1 MKPAPIA

-14 VFGFGGWYLHDR
+14 AFGGWYLHDR
-26 FGDRHEMP
+26 FGSRYEMS
-34 PPAPKPPPTTAPD
+34 PPTTAPD
-47 DNTARFADTLQPVGN
+47 DNAVRFADTLQPVGN
-62 GEWSIG
+62 SELPIG
-68 TVAPLAAAEPNSAPP
+68 AIVPLAAAEADSAPP

-88 SAALPAAGSRLAAY
+88 SAALSTAGSRLAAY

-109 GDIYNPGGSTPAHGF
+109 GDIYNPGGNIPAHGF
-124 AAWFI
+124 AAWYI
-129 DTRQPQQPVATAEEA
+129 DTRQPQQPVATAEET
-144 RIALNFAYS
+144 RIALDFAYS

-197 IIAESREPN
+197 IIAESRESQR
-206 HTELP
+206 TELP
-211 PALELEA
+211 PALELDA

-227 NNHWH
+227 SNHWH

-256 AALHLPPTTVTH
+256 AALHLPPATVTH

-274 SAEADKRVRVQAPA
+274 SAAADRRVRVQAPT

-294 LVLNSYEPV
+294 LVLNSYDPV
-303 NWELQGRAPVLV
+303 NWELKGRAPVLV
-315 VHDDRGSLHGTGGA
+315 VHDDRGSLRGMGSA

-339 HDASE
+339 HNAASE

-353 CYIRKR
+353 CHIRER
-359 NLKCKG
+359 NLKCEG
-365 DITPGLVGKVKQ
+365 DVTPGLVGKVKQ

-383 AGFSGAYDNK
+383 AGFSGAYSNTD
-393 GDALI
+393 DALI
-398 PVPLTPV
+398 PVPLIPG

-417 KIRHDIATNREHCA
+417 KIRHDIAINREHCA
-431 HKSGPYAHIPEK
+431 HKSGPYADIPEN